1 MIQICSIAVVVLF
14 VVAVVLVEVVVLV
27 VVVVAVVLVVVVVVV
42 VAVVLVVVVLVTIS
56 AANSFYFPL
65 SSVMFS
71 IKCERLVKCL
81 RKQIFCPSCY
91 KRVILAL
98 RV

>member
-14 VVAVVLVEVVVLV
+14 VVAVVLVEVVVL
-27 VVVVAVVLVVVVVVV
+27 VVVV

-81 RKQIFCPSCY
+81 RKQIFCTSCY
-91 KRVILAL
+91 KGVILAL